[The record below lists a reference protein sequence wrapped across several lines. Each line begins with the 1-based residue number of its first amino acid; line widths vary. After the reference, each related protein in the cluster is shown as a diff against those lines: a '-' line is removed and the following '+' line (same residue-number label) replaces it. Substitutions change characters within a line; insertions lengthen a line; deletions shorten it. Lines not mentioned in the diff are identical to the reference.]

1 MPTGEVFKNINSF
14 GSVVK
19 LLQELFAQGLL
30 SESAMNDLKKQIEK
44 TGKTEEEVILGKN
57 VVSEESLFNLK
68 SQLFGFP
75 FKKVDPEELPTDAI
89 ELIPEE
95 ASVNYKMSVIA
106 KEEGAQTNA
115 VQVGMVYPEDIAAQ
129 NALRFLAKQE
139 NFTYKIYLITPGNLD
154 KILKQRESISIQ
166 TKKALEEL
174 GGEQADVPQK
184 KAGGSRGRQAAAAIT
199 EDAPIIKMVLVIL
212 RHALEGNASDI
223 HIEPGREKL
232 IIRFRL
238 NGILYPSLSL
248 PLNVHLAVVAR
259 IKILSGLKIDEN
271 RIPQGGRFSEKINN
285 KDVDFRVATFP
296 TLYGEKVEIR
306 VLDSTTG
313 LRSFEELGLTGRSLE
328 VVKTAIKKPFGM
340 ILFTGPTGSGKTTT
354 QYAIL
359 RILNQESVNI
369 VTIEDPIEYSIAGIN
384 QSQVKP
390 EIGYTFAQGLRQI
403 LRQDP
408 NIIMVGEI
416 RDEETASLTVNAAL
430 TGHIVLSTLHTNSS
444 VGVVARLIDMGVRPF
459 LIPSTLR
466 VVISQRLIRTLCPK
480 CKVKTRPA
488 EKIKNYILEKVKS
501 MPADVRNE
509 IKIEEP
515 LMIYEAKGCDNCGFM
530 GYTGRSGLYEVLSM
544 SDELAELIQSNPSES
559 LIFKA
564 AQKQGMLSMEQE
576 GILKVL
582 AGQTSIEEITRA
594 TEEKG

>member
-1 MPTGEVFKNINSF
+1 M
-14 GSVVK
+14 K
-19 LLQELFAQGLL
+19 LLQELFAQGFL
-30 SESAMNDLKKQIEK
+30 SESKMNDMEKQVEN
-44 TGKTEEEVILGKN
+44 TGKTEEDIILEKN
-57 VVSEESLFNLK
+57 IVSEEVLFNLK
-68 SQLFGFP
+68 SKVYGISL
-75 FKKVDPEELPTDAI
+75 KKIDAEQI
-89 ELIPEE
+89 SSDVLELIPEE
-95 ASVNYKMSVIA
+95 ASINYKMSAIS
-106 KEEGAQTNA
+106 KNENSIQI
-115 VQVGMVYPEDIAAQ
+115 GMVYPEDISAQ
-129 NALRFLAKQE
+129 NALRFLANQE
-139 NFTYKIYLITPGNLD
+139 NFTFQVYLITPTNLD
-154 KILKQRESISIQ
+154 KILKQRKNISIE
-166 TKKALEEL
+166 TRKALEEL
-174 GGEQADVPQK
+174 GDEDGEILGAI
-184 KAGGSRGRQAAAAIT
+184 GGKPSSEVIA
-199 EDAPIIKMVLVIL
+199 EDAPIKKMVTVIL
-212 RHALEGNASDI
+212 RHAIEGKASDI

-232 IIRFRL
+232 IVRFRL

-248 PLNVHLAVVAR
+248 PLKVHPAVVAR

-271 RIPQGGRFSEKINN
+271 RVPQDGRFSQPINN
-285 KDVDFRVATFP
+285 KDIDFRVSTFP
-296 TLYGEKVEIR
+296 TLYGEKVELR

-313 LRSFEELGLTGRSLE
+313 LKSFEELGLTGRSLE
-328 VVKTAIKKPFGM
+328 VVKDAIKKPYGM

-369 VTIEDPIEYSIAGIN
+369 VTVEDPIEYSIAGVN

-416 RDEETASLTVNAAL
+416 RDEETANLTVNAAL

-444 VGVVARLIDMGVRPF
+444 VGVVPRLIDMGVRPF

-480 CKVKTRPA
+480 CKIKIKPA
-488 EKIKNYILEKVKS
+488 DKIKNYILERVKS
-501 MPADVRNE
+501 MPAIAKNE

-515 LMIYEAKGCDNCGFM
+515 LTIYSAKGCDACGFM
-530 GYTGRSGLYEVLSM
+530 GYSGRAGLFEVLSM
-544 SDELAELIQSNPSES
+544 TDELAELIQNNPLEG

-564 AQKQGMLSMEQE
+564 AQKQGMLTMEQE
-576 GILKVL
+576 GIIKVL
-582 AGQTSIEEITRA
+582 KGQTTIEEITRA